1 MSADKQPNGRPIK
14 SLPAPS
20 YERIVQRRRYL
31 LTNLNTAA
39 AAVLHQIADVSRFR
53 ACSDERPY
61 VVVVKLFQLQNNS
74 AFGVNVTLLEFAAER
89 RSCSNQS
96 IFLARLVYSSQPAAA
111 DRRADRQTDDR
122 QFHRPRSSP
131 LTTSAVSINTWLVAQ
146 ECTSIDKNTK
156 LTVCQNS
163 AIYHFN
169 IRSKFSQQQILHKEL
184 SKTQLLFK
192 ALRKNVYTIY

>member
-1 MSADKQPNGRPIK
+1 MSFRVSADKQPNGRPIK

-61 VVVVKLFQLQNNS
+61 VVVVKLLQLQNNS
-74 AFGVNVTLLEFAAER
+74 AFGVNVTLFAFAAER
-89 RSCSNQS
+89 RPCSNQS

-122 QFHRPRSSP
+122 QFHRPRSSYYVSSVNKHMVSCTRMHKYRQKNKAHSLP
-131 LTTSAVSINTWLVAQ
+131 KQCDISLQHTQQVQSAT
-146 ECTSIDKNTK
+146 
-156 LTVCQNS
+156 NS
-163 AIYHFN
+163 ARRPFQN
-169 IRSKFSQQQILHKEL
+169 
-184 SKTQLLFK
+184 
-192 ALRKNVYTIY
+192 AVVV